1 MAVLTRDI
9 LLTGIRRDVVFDW
22 LGNFSNHEKFLENAF
37 ENVKKV
43 SDTTLELEFKAKFK
57 KRTITYTFLENDSS
71 HGGRRVKIKTEGKRT
86 TGQIS
91 YSLRTMKPSSN
102 TLITMH
108 LDYNPGKGLGMA
120 LNAIS
125 IHEHLGKCFTK
136 ALENISKNI
145 SNSS

>member
-22 LGNFSNHEKFLENAF
+22 LGNFSNHKNFLENAF
-37 ENVKKV
+37 DNVKQV
-43 SDTTLELEFKAKFK
+43 SDTSLELEFKAKFK
-57 KRTITYTFLENDSS
+57 KRTMTYTFLENDSS

-86 TGQIS
+86 TGLIS

-108 LDYNPGKGLGMA
+108 LDYNPGKALGHA
-120 LNAIS
+120 LNALS
-125 IHEHLGKCFTK
+125 INENLGKYFTR
-136 ALENISKNI
+136 ALESISTNISKT
-145 SNSS
+145 S